1 MSDHRVEPPVTGR
14 LVADPAQ
21 TTELLSP
28 EVSQTILQLG
38 RDLAKARAERDHAVA
53 DARQWERAAEER
65 NGLARKV
72 ADLRDELA
80 TAREET
86 AAARDLAEMRA
97 EDRTATDAKLE
108 AAVAE
113 RDALLPRLAELTEQA
128 GKARTTEWLGTCAS
142 LPIEEW
148 PPAPAYK
155 GPMVPAAERDE
166 RQARLDA
173 ANVIATRAIDEGL
186 PAVEALRM
194 IARTLEGKTARAL
207 VGDQPTA
214 DDRLPLADRARMWLE
229 GQPKAEEP
237 EPRCCIGPFADG
249 THAPGCLDA
258 CQDCGGDEAGPHR
271 CQCSDAKPVCT
282 CTPSRCDYDG
292 YPLTGPAC
300 LPCGQRPVGKPCLA
314 IDDDTSEEN

>member
-1 MSDHRVEPPVTGR
+1 
-14 LVADPAQ
+14 
-21 TTELLSP
+21 
-28 EVSQTILQLG
+28 
-38 RDLAKARAERDHAVA
+38 
-53 DARQWERAAEER
+53 
-65 NGLARKV
+65 
-72 ADLRDELA
+72 
-80 TAREET
+80 
-86 AAARDLAEMRA
+86 
-97 EDRTATDAKLE
+97 
-108 AAVAE
+108 
-113 RDALLPRLAELTEQA
+113 LPRLAELTKQA
-128 GKARTTEWLGTCAS
+128 GKERTTEWLRTCDR

-166 RQARLDA
+166 RQARIDA
-173 ANVIATRAIDEGL
+173 ALALCDAARVGTSAAPRDCTEACGDGGCNCSGLFRALSWSLD
-186 PAVEALRM
+186 PDAVRA
-194 IARTLEGKTARAL
+194 AL
-207 VGDQPTA
+207 VGD
-214 DDRLPLADRARMWLE
+214 
-229 GQPKAEEP
+229 QPKAEEP

-314 IDDDTSEEN
+314 IDDDTSEENQ